1 MVFTSLEFLIFL
13 VVCVAAYF
21 AVPVRGRGYVLLAAS
36 LVFYACAGLEFFPF
50 ILGAM
55 AVSFLCARGIGALY
69 ERRDAQLEGLERE
82 EKSKLKEET
91 RARAKRLMLI
101 ALVVLVGTL
110 CYTKFFDY
118 ILELIS
124 STFGAGQLSAVTVI
138 IPLGISYYTFATVGY
153 VLDIYW
159 ERYKPEP
166 SFLKYATYVCY
177 FPHILQG
184 PIPRYDRL
192 GVQLFQEHRFD
203 YKRVCFGAQLI
214 IWGFFEKLV
223 IADRLG
229 IFVSN
234 TYDAYDDVNG
244 AIFIVATLFYAVQIY
259 TDFRGCVDIARG
271 ISQIFDITLED
282 NFRQPYFS
290 QSVAEYWRR
299 WHITLGAWFKDY
311 LCMPVAVAGW
321 TKKVSKFC
329 RTKWGRNAGKNAV
342 TICSLIAVW
351 LCTGI
356 WHGTG
361 VNYILW
367 AVWQGG
373 IIALSTVLEPNY
385 RKWKDSLKIDDNANY
400 WHLFRILRTFVVCAI
415 IPRVI
420 TRAPSLYAAA
430 KIFKRMVFNVK
441 PALWFNGALFTYGLS
456 KADFFFALLCILI
469 LFVVGLLKEGGV
481 QIRES
486 VAAWPLPLRWAFYL
500 AALFSVIIFGIYGVG
515 FDASSFA
522 YMGF

>member
-1 MVFTSLEFLIFL
+1 MIFTSAEFLAFL
-13 VVCVAAYF
+13 VICVVAYF
-21 AVPVRGRGYVLLAAS
+21 AVPVKARGYVLLVAS
-36 LVFYACAGLEFFPF
+36 LVFYGIAGVEFFPF
-50 ILGAM
+50 IVSAM
-55 AVSFLCARGIGALY
+55 LVSFLCARGIGRIY
-69 ERRDAQLEGLERE
+69 DQRDAQLEGLERA
-82 EKSKLKEET
+82 EKAKVKEGART
-91 RARAKRLMLI
+91 RAKTLMLV

-110 CYTKFFDY
+110 CYTKFFGY
-118 ILELIS
+118 ILELLS
-124 STFGAGQLSAVTVI
+124 STFGAAGLSAVTII

-166 SFLKYATYVCY
+166 NFLKYATYVCY

-203 YKRVCFGAQLI
+203 YRRVCFGAQLI
-214 IWGFFEKLV
+214 VWGFFEKLV

-229 IFVSN
+229 VFVRN
-234 TYDAYDDVNG
+234 TYDCYTDING
-244 AIFIVATLFYAVQIY
+244 AILIVATLFYAVQIY

-329 RTKWGRNAGKNAV
+329 RSKWGRTAGKNAV

-385 RKWKDSLKIDDNANY
+385 RKWKDALHITDTANY
-400 WHLFRILRTFVVCAI
+400 WQLFRILRTFVLCAI

-420 TRAPSLYAAA
+420 TRAPSLIAAA
-430 KIFKRMVFNVK
+430 VIFKRMVFNVN
-441 PALWFNGALFTYGLS
+441 PALWFDGTLFTYGLS
-456 KADFFFALLCILI
+456 GANFCFALLCILI
-469 LFVVGLLKEGGV
+469 LFVVGVLKERGV
-481 QIRES
+481 EIRQS
-486 VAAWPLPLRWAFYL
+486 VAKWPLPLRWAFYL
-500 AALFSVIIFGIYGVG
+500 AAVFSVVIFGVYGAG
-515 FDASSFA
+515 YDASSFA